1 MTFTVG
7 RIKKRSLVT
16 KYLRL
21 ARRAASVHTYVF
33 VSLLQRPR
41 CRTEGQRPKI
51 AMSLALHHV
60 PDLGAT
66 QMPAPKIVV
75 PIKKREPDLGFL
87 RVSAGDGIHGNF
99 PDLTERTRELSNVSL
114 NSFAH
119 PGVLP
124 SALKGVAFFLPR
136 QVQSAAPIQ
145 LGQRLPAAHLLQ
157 SAIWRPP
164 IHPFAN
170 TPR

>member
-1 MTFTVG
+1 MRGEILDFHGGQDQETIVG
-7 RIKKRSLVT
+7 DQIPQVGSASR
-16 KYLRL
+16 LRP
-21 ARRAASVHTYVF
+21 SYVF

-99 PDLTERTRELSNVSL
+99 PDLTERTRELSNVS
-114 NSFAH
+114 
-119 PGVLP
+119 
-124 SALKGVAFFLPR
+124 
-136 QVQSAAPIQ
+136 
-145 LGQRLPAAHLLQ
+145 
-157 SAIWRPP
+157 
-164 IHPFAN
+164 
-170 TPR
+170 